1 MTDFSTGAMQE
12 FGGPSAPHA
21 PGAGPTAG
29 LVLLYAEEYAT
40 LPAAYLL
47 TESRSVIGR
56 DEGAEFQ
63 LPVKAVS
70 RSHAEV
76 AWERGLWIIR
86 DLGSR
91 NGTLVDG
98 HPVGECPL
106 EPMSEIRI
114 GDAIL
119 KFVERH
125 AELMTYFRIDGVM
138 LGGRTRKSSSTL
150 VGGYQMD
157 RIAGE
162 LERIAPTEL
171 SVMLLGES
179 GTGKEVVASELHRQS
194 GRRGRFAAINCAAIP
209 GNLLESELFG
219 YKRGAFSGADRD
231 KPGLIK
237 SADGGT
243 LLLDEIGDMPLEAQA
258 KLLRVL
264 QSKEVFPLGA
274 TTPER
279 VDVRIVCATHRDL
292 SRLQQAGK
300 FREDLFARLNEYQ
313 LRLPPLRERK
323 EDIFML
329 VRAFL
334 ARHGGNALSVSFP
347 FMTALINYDWP
358 YNVRELEACIKRSI
372 ALCDG
377 PLIER
382 RSAARSGAR
391 RDERLRRPARGR
403 HAPERRA
410 GGRHTAAHRQ
420 RAAPPCHADRSGAPR
435 PARAPPRQRRRRRPR
450 ARQGPHA
457 DPPLDEALRHRGR
470 RLPVGWRVLA
480 AAARRGYAT
489 LAPLCRALLR
499 PAPLTDVASRRPH
512 PHT

>member
-1 MTDFSTGAMQE
+1 MTNYSTGAMQE

-29 LVLLYAEEYAT
+29 LVLLYAEEYRE
-40 LPAAYLL
+40 LPAAFLL
-47 TESRSVIGR
+47 TARRSVIGR
-56 DEGAEFQ
+56 DEGVDFQ

-76 AWERGLWIIR
+76 AWERGVWVLR

-98 HPVGECPL
+98 HPISELPL
-106 EPMSEIRI
+106 EPSSEVRI

-119 KFVERH
+119 KFVDHH
-125 AELMTYFRIDGVM
+125 AELMAGYRIDGAM
-138 LGGRTRKSSSTL
+138 RGGQARNSSSAL

-157 RIAGE
+157 RIAGD
-162 LERIAPTEL
+162 LARIAPTEL

-179 GTGKEVVASELHRQS
+179 GTGKEVVASELHRMS
-194 GRRGRFAAINCAAIP
+194 GRRGRFAAVNCAAIP

-264 QSKEVFPLGA
+264 QSKEVYPLGA
-274 TTPER
+274 TAPEQ

-292 SRLQQAGK
+292 ARLQKSGK

-323 EDIFML
+323 EDVFML

-334 ARHGGNALSVSFP
+334 ARHGGAALGVSFP
-347 FMTALINYDWP
+347 FMTALLNYDWP

-372 ALCDG
+372 ALSNGTLIDVEQLPDPVREAMSDYG
-377 PLIER
+377 DPLAPGAR
-382 RSAARSGAR
+382 PGDAPPPDARQAAASAPARSVVPTEA
-391 RDERLRRPARGR
+391 ELR
-403 HAPERRA
+403 
-410 GGRHTAAHRQ
+410 
-420 RAAPPCHADRSGAPR
+420 
-435 PARAPPRQRRRRRPR
+435 
-450 ARQGPHA
+450 
-457 DPPLDEALRHRGR
+457 ALLARHRGNVAA
-470 RLPVGWRVLA
+470 VGRELGK
-480 AAARRGYAT
+480 ARMQIHRWMKRFDIEVDDY
-489 LAPLCRALLR
+489 R
-499 PAPLTDVASRRPH
+499 
-512 PHT
+512 